1 MFLGAQPLSD
11 NNMRCVSKR
20 LLNIELHIHVYIYI
34 YIQKCSLKPV
44 CSASNLLP
52 RAPTPTLLPPLL
64 QVTAFI
70 DLGRLDDLLLQGCW
84 NPPIHHVSW
93 IPEDTKQGRAIYTS
107 PESTERLGGIP
118 KMMVAL
124 KWWADTEKVGLL
136 LKYVFFGYIYIYISI
151 LRFLGC
157 FFPASLWVPQKIEA
171 SQSAKLLYLSK
182 GTVPKSAWN
191 SFYANFWE

>member
-1 MFLGAQPLSD
+1 M
-11 NNMRCVSKR
+11 C
-20 LLNIELHIHVYIYI
+20 IYI